1 MNIKRII
8 DANIILRYILK
19 DNDSDFEIAKREILK
34 GTTTDIAILAEVVYV
49 LKGIYKISREEIVET
64 LITLSEEIEYE
75 NNDVVIETL
84 SNFKN
89 KNLDFV
95 DCYLL
100 ARKKIFQDEIIT
112 FDKKLNNELNRE

>member
-84 SNFKN
+84 SNYKN

>member
-100 ARKKIFQDEIIT
+100 ARKKIFH
-112 FDKKLNNELNRE
+112 

>member
-1 MNIKRII
+1 MKEVSWMNTKRII

-19 DNDSDFEIAKREILK
+19 DDDNDFEIAKNEILK
-34 GTTTDIAILAEVVYV
+34 GATTDITILAEVVYV
-49 LKGIYKISREEIVET
+49 LKSVYKIPREEIAET

-75 NNDVVIETL
+75 NNDVDIETL

-89 KNLDFV
+89 KNLDFA

-100 ARKKIFQDEIIT
+100 ARKKIF
-112 FDKKLNNELNRE
+112 